1 VAAIFDNWRA
11 FIVNF
16 AEMDFEIDDIQ
27 IDEDANKRAKMR
39 QLASEIAT
47 LRAQLNVPAAIR
59 NTIGGAAIGA
69 GLGMGAIGTLA
80 LGILGYNMGKGKDLS
95 DEQKARIQA
104 QLQAKAQELLRL
116 QRDEEIED
124 STGTGIMSSRDLRD
138 YRYDQ
143 YDFDGKWED
152 LVGKPSKKFHMMV
165 YGRPKQGKSYFC
177 FDLAQYLSNFGKVLY
192 IAAEEG
198 FSATLQKKLE
208 DMGGDNDN
216 LDFANFRDYETI
228 KNALPGHD
236 YRFVIIDSVNYIRI
250 EPEEIE
256 ELKANNPRMALITVQ
271 QATKDGKFRGSQQY
285 AHNCDIIIEVI
296 QGVAHHTGRFA
307 APSEMAIFTAPE
319 VKQTKG
325 KAPAVKPVQQIDLF
339 AEDNSEDY

>member
-1 VAAIFDNWRA
+1 M
-11 FIVNF
+11 
-16 AEMDFEIDDIQ
+16 EFELDELQ
-27 IDEDANKRAKMR
+27 IDEDATKRARMR

-69 GLGMGAIGTLA
+69 GMGLGAIGTLA
-80 LGILGYNMGKGKDLS
+80 LGIIGYNMGSGKSLT
-95 DEQKARIQA
+95 DEQKAKIQA
-104 QLQAKAQELLRL
+104 KLQAKAQELLRL

-124 STGTGIMSSRDLRD
+124 STSTGIMSSRDLKD
-138 YRYDQ
+138 YRYDN
-143 YDFDGKWED
+143 YDFDGKWLD
-152 LVGKPSKKFHMMV
+152 LVGKPAKKFHMMV

-216 LDFANFRDYETI
+216 LDFANFRDYDTI

-236 YRFVIIDSVNYIRI
+236 YRFVVIDSVNYIRI
-250 EPEEIE
+250 EPEQIE
-256 ELKANNPRMALITVQ
+256 ELKADNPRMALITVQ
-271 QATKDGKFRGSQQY
+271 QATKDGKFRGSQQF

-296 QGVAHHTGRFA
+296 QGVAHSTGRFA
-307 APSEMAIFTAPE
+307 PPSEMAIFVAPE
-319 VKQTKG
+319 KTNKPRKVS
-325 KAPAVKPVQQIDLF
+325 KAPVEQLDIF
-339 AEDNSEDY
+339 ADQEDSDF

>member
-1 VAAIFDNWRA
+1 
-11 FIVNF
+11 
-16 AEMDFEIDDIQ
+16 MDFEIDDIQ
-27 IDEDANKRAKMR
+27 IDEDANKRARMR

-69 GLGMGAIGTLA
+69 GMGLGAIGTLA
-80 LGILGYNMGKGKDLS
+80 LGIIGYNMGSGKSLT
-95 DEQKARIQA
+95 DEQKAKIQA
-104 QLQAKAQELLRL
+104 RLQAKAQELLRL

-124 STGTGIMSSRDLRD
+124 STRTGIMSSRDLKD
-138 YRYDQ
+138 YRYDN
-143 YDFDGKWED
+143 YDFEGKWLD
-152 LVGKPSKKFHMMV
+152 LVGKPAKKFHMMV

-216 LDFANFRDYETI
+216 LDFANFRDYDTI

-236 YRFVIIDSVNYIRI
+236 YRFVVIDSVNYIRI
-250 EPEEIE
+250 EPEQIE
-256 ELKANNPRMALITVQ
+256 ELKADNPRMALITVQ
-271 QATKDGKFRGSQQY
+271 QATKDGKFRGSQQF

-296 QGVAHHTGRFA
+296 QGVAHSTGRFA
-307 APSEMAIFTAPE
+307 PPSEMAIFVAPE
-319 VKQTKG
+319 KTNKPGKV
-325 KAPAVKPVQQIDLF
+325 KAPVEQLDIF
-339 AEDNSEDY
+339 ADQEDSDF

>member
-1 VAAIFDNWRA
+1 M
-11 FIVNF
+11 
-16 AEMDFEIDDIQ
+16 EFELDEIQ
-27 IDEDANKRAKMR
+27 IDEDATKRARMR

-80 LGILGYNMGKGKDLS
+80 LGILGYNMGSGKDLS
-95 DEQKARIQA
+95 DEQKAKIQA
-104 QLQAKAQELLRL
+104 KLQAKAQELLRL

-124 STGTGIMSSRDLRD
+124 STSTGIMSSRDLRD

-143 YDFDGKWED
+143 YEFEGKWYD
-152 LVGKPSKKFHMMV
+152 LVGKPGKKFHMMV

-236 YRFVIIDSVNYIRI
+236 YRFVVIDSVNYIKI

-256 ELKANNPRMALITVQ
+256 QLKADNPRMALITVQ
-271 QATKDGKFRGSQQY
+271 QATKDGKFRVSPKSSPT
-285 AHNCDIIIEVI
+285 CMTVE
-296 QGVAHHTGRFA
+296 
-307 APSEMAIFTAPE
+307 
-319 VKQTKG
+319 
-325 KAPAVKPVQQIDLF
+325 PV
-339 AEDNSEDY
+339 

>member
-1 VAAIFDNWRA
+1 M
-11 FIVNF
+11 
-16 AEMDFEIDDIQ
+16 EFELDEIQ
-27 IDEDANKRAKMR
+27 IDEDATKRARMR

-69 GLGMGAIGTLA
+69 GMGLGAIGTLA
-80 LGILGYNMGKGKDLS
+80 LGIIGYNMGSGKSLT
-95 DEQKARIQA
+95 DEQKAKIQA
-104 QLQAKAQELLRL
+104 RLQAKAQELLRL

-124 STGTGIMSSRDLRD
+124 STSTGIMSSRDLKD
-138 YRYDQ
+138 YRYDN
-143 YDFDGKWED
+143 YDFDGKWLD
-152 LVGKPSKKFHMMV
+152 LVGKPAKKFHMMV

-216 LDFANFRDYETI
+216 LDFANFRDYDTI

-236 YRFVIIDSVNYIRI
+236 YRFVVIDSVNYIRI
-250 EPEEIE
+250 EPEQIE
-256 ELKANNPRMALITVQ
+256 ELKADNPRMALITVQ
-271 QATKDGKFRGSQQY
+271 QATKDGKFRGSQQF

-296 QGVAHHTGRFA
+296 QGVAHSTGRFA
-307 APSEMAIFTAPE
+307 PPSEMAIFVAPE
-319 VKQTKG
+319 KTNKPGKVS
-325 KAPAVKPVQQIDLF
+325 KAPVEQLDIF
-339 AEDNSEDY
+339 ADQEDSDF

>member
-1 VAAIFDNWRA
+1 
-11 FIVNF
+11 
-16 AEMDFEIDDIQ
+16 MDFEIDDIQ
-27 IDEDANKRAKMR
+27 IDEDATKRARMR

-69 GLGMGAIGTLA
+69 GMGLGAIGTLA
-80 LGILGYNMGKGKDLS
+80 LGIIGYNMGSGKDLS
-95 DEQKARIQA
+95 DDQQAKIQA
-104 QLQAKAQELLRL
+104 RLQAKAQELLRL

-124 STGTGIMSSRDLRD
+124 STSTGIMSSRDLKD
-138 YRYDQ
+138 YRYDN
-143 YDFDGKWED
+143 YDFDGKWLD
-152 LVGKPSKKFHMMV
+152 LVGKPAKKFHMMV

-216 LDFANFRDYETI
+216 LDFANFRDYDTI

-236 YRFVIIDSVNYIRI
+236 YRFVVIDSVNYIRI
-250 EPEEIE
+250 EPEQIE
-256 ELKANNPRMALITVQ
+256 ELKADNPRMALITVQ
-271 QATKDGKFRGSQQY
+271 QATKDGKFRGSQQF

-296 QGVAHHTGRFA
+296 QGVAHSTGRFA
-307 APSEMAIFTAPE
+307 PPSEMAIFVAPE
-319 VKQTKG
+319 KTNKPGKV
-325 KAPAVKPVQQIDLF
+325 KAPVEQLDIF
-339 AEDNSEDY
+339 ADQEDSDF

>member
-1 VAAIFDNWRA
+1 M
-11 FIVNF
+11 
-16 AEMDFEIDDIQ
+16 EFELDELQ
-27 IDEDANKRAKMR
+27 IDEDATKRARMR

-69 GLGMGAIGTLA
+69 GMGLGAIGTLA
-80 LGILGYNMGKGKDLS
+80 LGIIGYNMGSGKSLT
-95 DEQKARIQA
+95 DEQKAKIQA
-104 QLQAKAQELLRL
+104 KLQAKAQELLRL

-124 STGTGIMSSRDLRD
+124 STSTGIMSSRDLKD
-138 YRYDQ
+138 YRYDN
-143 YDFDGKWED
+143 YDFDGKWLD
-152 LVGKPSKKFHMMV
+152 LVGKPAKKFHMMV

-236 YRFVIIDSVNYIRI
+236 YRFVVIDSVNYIRI
-250 EPEEIE
+250 EPEQIE
-256 ELKANNPRMALITVQ
+256 ELKADNPRMALITVQ
-271 QATKDGKFRGSQQY
+271 QATKDGKFRGSQQF

-296 QGVAHHTGRFA
+296 QGVAHSTGRFA
-307 APSEMAIFTAPE
+307 PPSEMAIFVAPE
-319 VKQTKG
+319 KTNKPGKVKS
-325 KAPAVKPVQQIDLF
+325 PVEQLDIF
-339 AEDNSEDY
+339 ADQEDSDF

>member
-1 VAAIFDNWRA
+1 
-11 FIVNF
+11 
-16 AEMDFEIDDIQ
+16 MDFELDELQ
-27 IDEDANKRAKMR
+27 IDEDASKRARMR

-69 GLGMGAIGTLA
+69 GMGLGTIGTIA
-80 LGILGYNMGKGKDLS
+80 LGVLGYNMGKDKTLS
-95 DEQKARIQA
+95 DEQKTRIQA
-104 QLQAKAQELLRL
+104 QLQVKAQELLRL

-124 STGTGIMSSRDLRD
+124 STATGIMSSRDLRD

-143 YDFDGKWED
+143 YDFDGKWYD
-152 LVGKPSKKFHMMV
+152 LVGNPAKKFHMMV
-165 YGRPKQGKSYFC
+165 HGRPKQGKSYFC

-198 FSATLQKKLE
+198 FSATLQRKLE

-236 YRFVIIDSVNYIRI
+236 YRFVVIDSVNYIRI

-271 QATKDGKFRGSQQY
+271 QATKDGKIRGSQQY

-296 QGVAHHTGRFA
+296 QGVAYSTGRFA
-307 APSEMAIFTAPE
+307 PPSEMAIFVAPE
-319 VKQTKG
+319 KPNKPAKVVKAA
-325 KAPAVKPVQQIDLF
+325 APVEQLDIF
-339 AEDNSEDY
+339 ADMGDSDY

>member
-1 VAAIFDNWRA
+1 
-11 FIVNF
+11 
-16 AEMDFEIDDIQ
+16 MDFEIDDIQ
-27 IDEDANKRAKMR
+27 IDEDATKRARMR

-69 GLGMGAIGTLA
+69 GMGLGAIGTLA
-80 LGILGYNMGKGKDLS
+80 LGIIGYNMGSGKSLT
-95 DEQKARIQA
+95 DEQKAKIQA
-104 QLQAKAQELLRL
+104 KLQAKAQELLRL

-124 STGTGIMSSRDLRD
+124 STSTGIMSSRDLKD
-138 YRYDQ
+138 YRYDN
-143 YDFDGKWED
+143 YDFEGKWLD
-152 LVGKPSKKFHMMV
+152 LVGKPAKKFHMMV

-216 LDFANFRDYETI
+216 LDFANFRDYDTI

-236 YRFVIIDSVNYIRI
+236 YRFVVIDSVNYIRI
-250 EPEEIE
+250 EPEQIE
-256 ELKANNPRMALITVQ
+256 ELKADNPRMALITVQ
-271 QATKDGKFRGSQQY
+271 QATKDGKFRGSQQF

-296 QGVAHHTGRFA
+296 QGVAHSTGRFA
-307 APSEMAIFTAPE
+307 PPSEMAIFVAPE
-319 VKQTKG
+319 KTNKPGKV
-325 KAPAVKPVQQIDLF
+325 KAPVEQLDIF
-339 AEDNSEDY
+339 ADQEDSDF

>member
-1 VAAIFDNWRA
+1 MFNLED
-11 FIVNF
+11 
-16 AEMDFEIDDIQ
+16 ID
-27 IDEDANKRAKMR
+27 IDEDAAKSAKID
-39 QLASEIAT
+39 QLSKEIAT
-47 LRAQLNVPAAIR
+47 LRAQLNVPASIR
-59 NTIGGAAIGA
+59 GTIGGAAIGA
-69 GLGMGAIGTLA
+69 GLGMGAVGTLA
-80 LGILGYNMGKGKDLS
+80 LGILGYNMSKDKTMSEEQRNAIEMKLR
-95 DEQKARIQA
+95 QKAQD
-104 QLQAKAQELLRL
+104 LLRL

-124 STGTGIMSSRDLRD
+124 ATMGGIMSSRDLKD
-138 YRYDQ
+138 YRYDC
-143 YDFDGKWED
+143 YEFDGKWED

-198 FSATLQKKLE
+198 FSATLQKKLQ
-208 DMGGDNDN
+208 DMGGDNPN

-256 ELKANNPRMALITVQ
+256 TLKAENPRMALITVQ

-296 QGVAHHTGRFA
+296 EGVAYHQGRFQVH
-307 APSEMAIFTAPE
+307 SEMPIFTKPE
-319 VKQTKG
+319 EKKKS
-325 KAPAVKPVQQIDLF
+325 KAVAKPAAQEQMSFDF
-339 AEDNSEDY
+339 DTNEDF

>member
-1 VAAIFDNWRA
+1 
-11 FIVNF
+11 
-16 AEMDFEIDDIQ
+16 MDFEIDDIQ
-27 IDEDANKRAKMR
+27 IDEDATKRARMR

-69 GLGMGAIGTLA
+69 GMGLGAIGTLA
-80 LGILGYNMGKGKDLS
+80 LGIIGYNMGSGKSLT
-95 DEQKARIQA
+95 DEQKAKIQA
-104 QLQAKAQELLRL
+104 KLQAKAQELLRL

-124 STGTGIMSSRDLRD
+124 STSTGIMSSRDLKD
-138 YRYDQ
+138 YRYDN
-143 YDFDGKWED
+143 YDFDGKWLD
-152 LVGKPSKKFHMMV
+152 LVGKPAKKFHMMV

-216 LDFANFRDYETI
+216 LDFANFRDYDTI

-236 YRFVIIDSVNYIRI
+236 YRFVVIDSVNYIRI
-250 EPEEIE
+250 EPEQIE
-256 ELKANNPRMALITVQ
+256 ELKADNPRMALITVQ
-271 QATKDGKFRGSQQY
+271 QATKDGKFRGSQQF

-296 QGVAHHTGRFA
+296 QGVAHSTGRFA
-307 APSEMAIFTAPE
+307 PPSEMAIFVAPE
-319 VKQTKG
+319 KTNKPGKV
-325 KAPAVKPVQQIDLF
+325 KAPVEQLDIF
-339 AEDNSEDY
+339 ADQEDSDF

>member
-1 VAAIFDNWRA
+1 
-11 FIVNF
+11 
-16 AEMDFEIDDIQ
+16 MDFEIDDIQ

-69 GLGMGAIGTLA
+69 GMGLGAIGTLA
-80 LGILGYNMGKGKDLS
+80 LGIIGYNMGSGKSLT
-95 DEQKARIQA
+95 DEQKAKIQA
-104 QLQAKAQELLRL
+104 KLQAKAQELLRL

-124 STGTGIMSSRDLRD
+124 STSTGIMSSRDLKD
-138 YRYDQ
+138 YRYDN
-143 YDFDGKWED
+143 YDFDGKWLD
-152 LVGKPSKKFHMMV
+152 LVGKPAKKFHMMV

-236 YRFVIIDSVNYIRI
+236 YRFVVIDSVNYIRI
-250 EPEEIE
+250 EPEQIE
-256 ELKANNPRMALITVQ
+256 ELKADKPRMALITVQ
-271 QATKDGKFRGSQQY
+271 QATKDGKFRGSQQF

-296 QGVAHHTGRFA
+296 QGVAHSTGRFA
-307 APSEMAIFTAPE
+307 PPSEMAIFVAPE
-319 VKQTKG
+319 KTNKPGKV
-325 KAPAVKPVQQIDLF
+325 KAPVEQLDIF
-339 AEDNSEDY
+339 ADQEDSDF

>member
-1 VAAIFDNWRA
+1 
-11 FIVNF
+11 
-16 AEMDFEIDDIQ
+16 MDFEIDDIQ
-27 IDEDANKRAKMR
+27 IDEDATKRARMR

-69 GLGMGAIGTLA
+69 GMGLGAIGTLA
-80 LGILGYNMGKGKDLS
+80 LGIIGYNMGSGKSLT
-95 DEQKARIQA
+95 DEQKAKIQA
-104 QLQAKAQELLRL
+104 KLQAKAQELLRL

-124 STGTGIMSSRDLRD
+124 STSTGIMSSRDLKD
-138 YRYDQ
+138 YRYDN
-143 YDFDGKWED
+143 YDFDGKWLD
-152 LVGKPSKKFHMMV
+152 LVGKPAKKFHMMV

-216 LDFANFRDYETI
+216 LDFANFRDYDTI

-236 YRFVIIDSVNYIRI
+236 YRFVVIDSVNYIRI
-250 EPEEIE
+250 EPEQIE
-256 ELKANNPRMALITVQ
+256 ELKADNPRMALITVQ
-271 QATKDGKFRGSQQY
+271 QATKDGKFRGSQQF

-296 QGVAHHTGRFA
+296 QGVAHSTGRFA
-307 APSEMAIFTAPE
+307 PPSEMAIFVAPE
-319 VKQTKG
+319 KTNKPGKV
-325 KAPAVKPVQQIDLF
+325 KAPVEQLDMF
-339 AEDNSEDY
+339 ADQDDSDF

>member
-1 VAAIFDNWRA
+1 M
-11 FIVNF
+11 
-16 AEMDFEIDDIQ
+16 EFELDELQ
-27 IDEDANKRAKMR
+27 IDEDATKRARMR

-69 GLGMGAIGTLA
+69 GMGLGAIGTLA
-80 LGILGYNMGKGKDLS
+80 LGIIGYNMGSGKSLT
-95 DEQKARIQA
+95 DEQKAKIQA
-104 QLQAKAQELLRL
+104 KLQAKAQELLRL

-124 STGTGIMSSRDLRD
+124 STSTGIMSSRDLKD
-138 YRYDQ
+138 YRYDN
-143 YDFDGKWED
+143 YDFDGKWLD
-152 LVGKPSKKFHMMV
+152 LVGKPAKKFHMMV

-216 LDFANFRDYETI
+216 LDFANFRDYDTI

-236 YRFVIIDSVNYIRI
+236 YRFVVIDSVNYIRI
-250 EPEEIE
+250 EPEQIE
-256 ELKANNPRMALITVQ
+256 ELKADNPRMALITVQ
-271 QATKDGKFRGSQQY
+271 QATKDGKFRGSQQF

-296 QGVAHHTGRFA
+296 QGVAHSTGRFA
-307 APSEMAIFTAPE
+307 PPSEMAIFVAPE
-319 VKQTKG
+319 KTNNPGKV
-325 KAPAVKPVQQIDLF
+325 KAPVEQLDIF
-339 AEDNSEDY
+339 ADQEDSDF

>member
-1 VAAIFDNWRA
+1 M
-11 FIVNF
+11 
-16 AEMDFEIDDIQ
+16 EFELDELQ
-27 IDEDANKRAKMR
+27 IDEDATKRARMR

-69 GLGMGAIGTLA
+69 GMGLGAIGTLA
-80 LGILGYNMGKGKDLS
+80 LGIIGYNMGSGKSLT
-95 DEQKARIQA
+95 DEQKAKIQA
-104 QLQAKAQELLRL
+104 KLQAKAQELLRL

-124 STGTGIMSSRDLRD
+124 STSTGIMSSRDLKD
-138 YRYDQ
+138 YRYDN
-143 YDFDGKWED
+143 YDFDGKWLD
-152 LVGKPSKKFHMMV
+152 LVGKPARKFHMMV

-216 LDFANFRDYETI
+216 LDFANFRDYDTI

-236 YRFVIIDSVNYIRI
+236 YRFVVIDSVNYIRI
-250 EPEEIE
+250 EPEQIE
-256 ELKANNPRMALITVQ
+256 ELKADNPRMALITVQ
-271 QATKDGKFRGSQQY
+271 QATKDGKFRGSQQF

-296 QGVAHHTGRFA
+296 QGVAHSTGRFA
-307 APSEMAIFTAPE
+307 PPSEMAIFVAPE
-319 VKQTKG
+319 KTNKPGKVA
-325 KAPAVKPVQQIDLF
+325 KAPVEQLDIFSDMGDSDF
-339 AEDNSEDY
+339 

>member
-1 VAAIFDNWRA
+1 M
-11 FIVNF
+11 
-16 AEMDFEIDDIQ
+16 EFELDELQ
-27 IDEDANKRAKMR
+27 IDEDATKRARMR

-69 GLGMGAIGTLA
+69 GMGLGAIGTLA
-80 LGILGYNMGKGKDLS
+80 LGIIGYNMGSEKSLT
-95 DEQKARIQA
+95 DEQKAKIQA
-104 QLQAKAQELLRL
+104 KLQAKAQELLRL

-124 STGTGIMSSRDLRD
+124 STSTGIMSSRDLKD
-138 YRYDQ
+138 YRYDN
-143 YDFDGKWED
+143 YDFDGKWLD
-152 LVGKPSKKFHMMV
+152 LVGKPAKKFHMMV

-216 LDFANFRDYETI
+216 LDFANFRDYDTI

-236 YRFVIIDSVNYIRI
+236 YRFVVIDSVNYIRI
-250 EPEEIE
+250 EPEQIE
-256 ELKANNPRMALITVQ
+256 ELKADNPRMALITVQ
-271 QATKDGKFRGSQQY
+271 QATKDGKFRGSQQF

-296 QGVAHHTGRFA
+296 QGVAHSTGRFA
-307 APSEMAIFTAPE
+307 PPSEMAIFVAPE
-319 VKQTKG
+319 KTNKPGKV
-325 KAPAVKPVQQIDLF
+325 KAPVEQLDIF
-339 AEDNSEDY
+339 ADQEDSDF

>member
-1 VAAIFDNWRA
+1 
-11 FIVNF
+11 
-16 AEMDFEIDDIQ
+16 MDFEIDDIQ
-27 IDEDANKRAKMR
+27 IDEDATKRARMR

-69 GLGMGAIGTLA
+69 GMGLGAIGTLA
-80 LGILGYNMGKGKDLS
+80 LGIIGYNMGSGKSLT
-95 DEQKARIQA
+95 DEQKAKIQA
-104 QLQAKAQELLRL
+104 KLQAKAQELLRL

-124 STGTGIMSSRDLRD
+124 STSTGIMSSRDLKD
-138 YRYDQ
+138 YRYDN
-143 YDFDGKWED
+143 YDFDGKWLD
-152 LVGKPSKKFHMMV
+152 LVGKPAKKFHMMV

-216 LDFANFRDYETI
+216 LDFANFRDYDTI

-236 YRFVIIDSVNYIRI
+236 YRFVVIDSVNYIRI
-250 EPEEIE
+250 EPEQIE
-256 ELKANNPRMALITVQ
+256 ELKADNPRMALITVQ
-271 QATKDGKFRGSQQY
+271 QATKDGKFRGSQQF

-296 QGVAHHTGRFA
+296 QGVAHSTGRFA
-307 APSEMAIFTAPE
+307 PPSEMAIFVAPE
-319 VKQTKG
+319 KTNKPGKVA
-325 KAPAVKPVQQIDLF
+325 KAPVEQLDIVADQ
-339 AEDNSEDY
+339 EDSDF

>member
-1 VAAIFDNWRA
+1 
-11 FIVNF
+11 
-16 AEMDFEIDDIQ
+16 MDFNLEDID
-27 IDEDANKRAKMR
+27 IDEDAAKSAR
-39 QLASEIAT
+39 IDQLSKEIAT
-47 LRAQLNVPAAIR
+47 LRAQLNVPASIR
-59 NTIGGAAIGA
+59 GTIGGAAIGA
-69 GLGMGAIGTLA
+69 GLGMGAIGTVA
-80 LGILGYNMGKGKDLS
+80 LGILGYNMSKDKTMS
-95 DEQKARIQA
+95 EEQRNALEMKLRQ
-104 QLQAKAQELLRL
+104 KAQELLRL

-124 STGTGIMSSRDLRD
+124 ATISGIMSSRDLKD
-138 YRYDQ
+138 YRYDC
-143 YDFDGKWED
+143 YEFDGKWND

-198 FSATLQKKLE
+198 FSATLQKKLQ
-208 DMGGDNDN
+208 DMGGDNPN

-256 ELKANNPRMALITVQ
+256 TLKEENPRMALITVQ

-296 QGVAHHTGRFA
+296 EGVAYHQGRFQVH
-307 APSEMAIFTAPE
+307 SEMPIFTKPE
-319 VKQTKG
+319 VKKESKH
-325 KAPAVKPVQQIDLF
+325 KALKPEQMSFDF
-339 AEDNSEDY
+339 ETNEDF

>member
-1 VAAIFDNWRA
+1 
-11 FIVNF
+11 
-16 AEMDFEIDDIQ
+16 MDFEIDDIQ
-27 IDEDANKRAKMR
+27 IDEDANKRARMR

-69 GLGMGAIGTLA
+69 GMGLGAIGTLA
-80 LGILGYNMGKGKDLS
+80 LGIIGYNMGSGKSLT
-95 DEQKARIQA
+95 DEQKAKIQA
-104 QLQAKAQELLRL
+104 KLQAKAQELLRL

-124 STGTGIMSSRDLRD
+124 STSTGIMSSRDLKD
-138 YRYDQ
+138 YRYDN
-143 YDFDGKWED
+143 YDFDGKWLD
-152 LVGKPSKKFHMMV
+152 LVGKPAKKFHMMV

-216 LDFANFRDYETI
+216 LDFANFRDYDTI

-236 YRFVIIDSVNYIRI
+236 YRFVVIDSVNYIRI
-250 EPEEIE
+250 EPEQIE
-256 ELKANNPRMALITVQ
+256 ELKADNPRMALITVQ
-271 QATKDGKFRGSQQY
+271 QATKDGKFRGSQQF

-296 QGVAHHTGRFA
+296 QGVAHSTGRFA
-307 APSEMAIFTAPE
+307 PPSEMAIFVVPE
-319 VKQTKG
+319 VKKG
-325 KAPAVKPVQQIDLF
+325 APVKVKAPVSQIDLF
-339 AEDNSEDY
+339 SEMGDQEEF

>member
-1 VAAIFDNWRA
+1 
-11 FIVNF
+11 
-16 AEMDFEIDDIQ
+16 MDFEIDDIQ
-27 IDEDANKRAKMR
+27 IDEDATKRARMR

-69 GLGMGAIGTLA
+69 GMGLGAIGTLA
-80 LGILGYNMGKGKDLS
+80 LGIIGYNMGSGKSLT
-95 DEQKARIQA
+95 DEQKAKIQA
-104 QLQAKAQELLRL
+104 KLQAKAQELLRL

-124 STGTGIMSSRDLRD
+124 STSTGIMSSRDLKD
-138 YRYDQ
+138 YRYDN
-143 YDFDGKWED
+143 YDFDGKWLD
-152 LVGKPSKKFHMMV
+152 LVGKPAKKFHMMV

-177 FDLAQYLSNFGKVLY
+177 FDLAQYLSSFGKVLY

-236 YRFVIIDSVNYIRI
+236 YRFVVIDSVNYIRI
-250 EPEEIE
+250 EPEQIE
-256 ELKANNPRMALITVQ
+256 ELKADNPRMALITVQ
-271 QATKDGKFRGSQQY
+271 QATKDGKFRGSQQF

-296 QGVAHHTGRFA
+296 QGVAHSTGRFA
-307 APSEMAIFTAPE
+307 PPSEMAIFVAPE
-319 VKQTKG
+319 KTNKPGKVF
-325 KAPAVKPVQQIDLF
+325 KAPVEQQLDIF
-339 AEDNSEDY
+339 ADQEDSDF

>member
-1 VAAIFDNWRA
+1 
-11 FIVNF
+11 
-16 AEMDFEIDDIQ
+16 MDFEIDDIQ
-27 IDEDANKRAKMR
+27 IDEDATKRARMR

-69 GLGMGAIGTLA
+69 GMGLGAIGTLA
-80 LGILGYNMGKGKDLS
+80 LGIIGYNMGSGKSLT
-95 DEQKARIQA
+95 DEQKAKIQA
-104 QLQAKAQELLRL
+104 KLQAKAQELLRL

-124 STGTGIMSSRDLRD
+124 STSTGIMSSRDLKD
-138 YRYDQ
+138 YRYDN
-143 YDFDGKWED
+143 YDFDGKWLD
-152 LVGKPSKKFHMMV
+152 LVGKPAKKFHMMV
-165 YGRPKQGKSYFC
+165 YGRPKKGKSYFC

-236 YRFVIIDSVNYIRI
+236 YRFVVIDSVNYIRI
-250 EPEEIE
+250 EPEQIE
-256 ELKANNPRMALITVQ
+256 ELKADNPRMALITVQ
-271 QATKDGKFRGSQQY
+271 QATKDGKFRGSQQF

-296 QGVAHHTGRFA
+296 QGVAHSTGRFA
-307 APSEMAIFTAPE
+307 PPSEMAIFVAPE
-319 VKQTKG
+319 VKKG
-325 KAPAVKPVQQIDLF
+325 VPVKAKAPVSQIDLF
-339 AEDNSEDY
+339 SEMGDQEEF

>member
-1 VAAIFDNWRA
+1 M
-11 FIVNF
+11 
-16 AEMDFEIDDIQ
+16 EFELDELQ
-27 IDEDANKRAKMR
+27 IDEDATKRARMR

-69 GLGMGAIGTLA
+69 GMGLGAIGTLA
-80 LGILGYNMGKGKDLS
+80 LGIIGYNMGSGKSLT
-95 DEQKARIQA
+95 DEQKAKIQA
-104 QLQAKAQELLRL
+104 KLQAKAQELLRL

-124 STGTGIMSSRDLRD
+124 STSTGIMSSRDLKD
-138 YRYDQ
+138 YRYDN
-143 YDFDGKWED
+143 YDFDGKWLD
-152 LVGKPSKKFHMMV
+152 LVGKPARKFHMMV

-236 YRFVIIDSVNYIRI
+236 YRFVVIDSVNYIRI
-250 EPEEIE
+250 EPEQIE
-256 ELKANNPRMALITVQ
+256 ELKADNPRMALITVQ
-271 QATKDGKFRGSQQY
+271 QATKDGKFRGSQQF

-296 QGVAHHTGRFA
+296 QGVAHSTGRFA
-307 APSEMAIFTAPE
+307 PPSEMAIFVAPE
-319 VKQTKG
+319 KTNKPGKVS
-325 KAPAVKPVQQIDLF
+325 KAPVEQLDIF
-339 AEDNSEDY
+339 ADQEDSDF

>member
-1 VAAIFDNWRA
+1 M
-11 FIVNF
+11 
-16 AEMDFEIDDIQ
+16 EFELDELQ
-27 IDEDANKRAKMR
+27 IDEDATKRARMR

-69 GLGMGAIGTLA
+69 GMGLGTIGTLA
-80 LGILGYNMGKGKDLS
+80 LGIIGYNMGSGKSLT
-95 DEQKARIQA
+95 DEQKAKIQA
-104 QLQAKAQELLRL
+104 KLQAKAQELLRL

-124 STGTGIMSSRDLRD
+124 STSTGIMSSRDLKD
-138 YRYDQ
+138 YRYDN
-143 YDFDGKWED
+143 YDFDGKWLD
-152 LVGKPSKKFHMMV
+152 LVGKPAKKFHMMV

-216 LDFANFRDYETI
+216 LDFANFRDYDTI

-236 YRFVIIDSVNYIRI
+236 YRFVVIDSVNYIRI
-250 EPEEIE
+250 EPEQIE
-256 ELKANNPRMALITVQ
+256 ELKADNPRMALITVQ
-271 QATKDGKFRGSQQY
+271 QATKDGKFRGSQQF

-296 QGVAHHTGRFA
+296 QGVAHSTGRFA
-307 APSEMAIFTAPE
+307 PPSEMAIFVAPE
-319 VKQTKG
+319 KTNKPGKVS
-325 KAPAVKPVQQIDLF
+325 KAPVEQLDIF
-339 AEDNSEDY
+339 ADQEDSDF

>member
-1 VAAIFDNWRA
+1 M
-11 FIVNF
+11 
-16 AEMDFEIDDIQ
+16 EFELDELQ
-27 IDEDANKRAKMR
+27 IDEDATKRARMR

-69 GLGMGAIGTLA
+69 GMGLGAIGTLA
-80 LGILGYNMGKGKDLS
+80 LGIIGYNMGSGKSLT
-95 DEQKARIQA
+95 DEQKAKIQA
-104 QLQAKAQELLRL
+104 KLQAKAQELLRL

-124 STGTGIMSSRDLRD
+124 STSTGIMSSRDLKD
-138 YRYDQ
+138 YRYDN
-143 YDFDGKWED
+143 YDFDGKWLD
-152 LVGKPSKKFHMMV
+152 LVGKPAKKFHMMV

-216 LDFANFRDYETI
+216 LDFANFRDYDTI

-236 YRFVIIDSVNYIRI
+236 YRFVVIDSVNYIRI
-250 EPEEIE
+250 EPEQIE
-256 ELKANNPRMALITVQ
+256 ELKADNPRMALITVQ
-271 QATKDGKFRGSQQY
+271 QATKDGKFRGSQQF

-296 QGVAHHTGRFA
+296 QGVAHSTGRFA
-307 APSEMAIFTAPE
+307 PPSEMAIFVAPE
-319 VKQTKG
+319 KTNKPGKV
-325 KAPAVKPVQQIDLF
+325 KAPVEQLDIVADQ
-339 AEDNSEDY
+339 EDSDF

>member
-1 VAAIFDNWRA
+1 
-11 FIVNF
+11 
-16 AEMDFEIDDIQ
+16 MDFELDEIQ
-27 IDEDANKRAKMR
+27 IDEDATKRARMR

-69 GLGMGAIGTLA
+69 GMGLGAIGTIA
-80 LGILGYNMGKGKDLS
+80 LGVLGYNMGKDKGLT
-95 DEQKARIQA
+95 DEQRVRIQA
-104 QLQAKAQELLRL
+104 QLQQKAQELLRL

-124 STGTGIMSSRDLRD
+124 NTATGIMSSRDLRD
-138 YRYDQ
+138 YRYDC
-143 YDFDGKWED
+143 YNFDGKWHD
-152 LVGKPSKKFHMMV
+152 LVGNPGKKFHMMV

-307 APSEMAIFTAPE
+307 PPSEMPIFVAPE
-319 VKQTKG
+319 KPQG
-325 KAPAVKPVQQIDLF
+325 KAKAMKPAAPVEQLDIFSDQGDSDF
-339 AEDNSEDY
+339 

>member
-1 VAAIFDNWRA
+1 M
-11 FIVNF
+11 
-16 AEMDFEIDDIQ
+16 EFELDELQ
-27 IDEDANKRAKMR
+27 IDEDATKRARMR

-69 GLGMGAIGTLA
+69 GMGLGAIGTLA
-80 LGILGYNMGKGKDLS
+80 LGIIGYNMGSGKSLT
-95 DEQKARIQA
+95 DEQKAKIQA
-104 QLQAKAQELLRL
+104 KLQAKAQELLRL

-124 STGTGIMSSRDLRD
+124 STSTGIMSSRDLKD
-138 YRYDQ
+138 YRYDN
-143 YDFDGKWED
+143 YDFDGKWLD
-152 LVGKPSKKFHMMV
+152 LVGKPAKKFHMMV

-177 FDLAQYLSNFGKVLY
+177 FDIAQYLSNFGKVLY

-236 YRFVIIDSVNYIRI
+236 YRFVVIDSVNYIRI
-250 EPEEIE
+250 EPEQIE
-256 ELKANNPRMALITVQ
+256 ELKADNPRMALITVQ
-271 QATKDGKFRGSQQY
+271 QATKDGKFRGSQQF

-296 QGVAHHTGRFA
+296 QGVAHSTGRFA
-307 APSEMAIFTAPE
+307 PPSEMAIFVAPE
-319 VKQTKG
+319 KTNKPGKVA
-325 KAPAVKPVQQIDLF
+325 KAPVEQLDIF
-339 AEDNSEDY
+339 ADQEDSDF

>member
-1 VAAIFDNWRA
+1 MFNL
-11 FIVNF
+11 
-16 AEMDFEIDDIQ
+16 EDIE
-27 IDEDANKRAKMR
+27 IDEDAAKSAKID
-39 QLASEIAT
+39 QLSKEIAT
-47 LRAQLNVPAAIR
+47 LRAQLNVPASIR
-59 NTIGGAAIGA
+59 GTIGGAAIGA
-69 GLGMGAIGTLA
+69 GLGMGAIGTVA
-80 LGILGYNMGKGKDLS
+80 LGILGYNMAKGKSMS
-95 DEQKARIQA
+95 DEQRAMLEAKLRQKAT
-104 QLQAKAQELLRL
+104 ELLRL

-124 STGTGIMSSRDLRD
+124 ATVSGIMSSRDLKD
-138 YRYDQ
+138 YRYDC

-198 FSATLQKKLE
+198 FSATLQKKLQ
-208 DMGGDNDN
+208 DMGGDNPN

-256 ELKANNPRMALITVQ
+256 TLKEENPRMALITVQ

-296 QGVAHHTGRFA
+296 EGVAYHQGRFQVH
-307 APSEMAIFTAPE
+307 SEMPIFTKPE
-319 VKQTKG
+319 EKKKTKAVT
-325 KAPAVKPVQQIDLF
+325 KPAAQEQMSFDF
-339 AEDNSEDY
+339 DTNEDF

>member
-1 VAAIFDNWRA
+1 MASGK
-11 FIVNF
+11 
-16 AEMDFEIDDIQ
+16 ELS
-27 IDEDANKRAKMR
+27 ED
-39 QLASEIAT
+39 
-47 LRAQLNVPAAIR
+47 
-59 NTIGGAAIGA
+59 
-69 GLGMGAIGTLA
+69 
-80 LGILGYNMGKGKDLS
+80 
-95 DEQKARIQA
+95 QKTKLQY
-104 QLQAKAQELLRL
+104 QLQQKAQELLRL

-124 STGTGIMSSRDLRD
+124 STATGIMSSRDLRD
-138 YRYDQ
+138 YRYDC
-143 YDFDGKWED
+143 YNFDGKWHD
-152 LVGKPSKKFHMMV
+152 LVGNPGKKFHMMV

-228 KNALPGHD
+228 KSALPGHD

-307 APSEMAIFTAPE
+307 PPSEMPIFVAPE
-319 VKQTKG
+319 KPQSKP
-325 KAPAVKPVQQIDLF
+325 KASRAIAPVQQMDIF
-339 AEDNSEDY
+339 ADSDQDQEF

>member
-1 VAAIFDNWRA
+1 
-11 FIVNF
+11 
-16 AEMDFEIDDIQ
+16 MDFEIDDIQ
-27 IDEDANKRAKMR
+27 IDEDATKRARMR

-69 GLGMGAIGTLA
+69 GMGLGAIGTLA
-80 LGILGYNMGKGKDLS
+80 LGIIGYNMGSGKSLT
-95 DEQKARIQA
+95 DEQKAKIQA
-104 QLQAKAQELLRL
+104 KLQAKAQELLRL

-124 STGTGIMSSRDLRD
+124 STSTGIMSSRDLKD
-138 YRYDQ
+138 YRYDN
-143 YDFDGKWED
+143 YDFDGKWLD
-152 LVGKPSKKFHMMV
+152 LVGKPAKKFHMMV

-177 FDLAQYLSNFGKVLY
+177 FDLAQYLSSFGKVLY

-236 YRFVIIDSVNYIRI
+236 YRFVVIDSVNYIRI
-250 EPEEIE
+250 EPEQIE
-256 ELKANNPRMALITVQ
+256 ELKADNPRMALITVQ
-271 QATKDGKFRGSQQY
+271 QATKDGKFRGSQQF

-296 QGVAHHTGRFA
+296 QGVAHSTGRFA
-307 APSEMAIFTAPE
+307 PPSEMAIFVAPE
-319 VKQTKG
+319 KTNKPEKVS
-325 KAPAVKPVQQIDLF
+325 KAPVEQLDIF
-339 AEDNSEDY
+339 ADQEDSDF